1 MGMRTF
7 AQSSIQNKIGEKRE
21 WSKMVQDVDG
31 YVIDPEYIEHVDY
44 SEGSPCPQE

>member
-1 MGMRTF
+1 MVTRTF
-7 AQSSIQNKIGEKRE
+7 AQKAIFNKIGEKKRA
-21 WSKMVQDVDG
+21 SRVIQDVDG